1 MSLLGLQNQCK
12 EKIQLTKLQR
22 LKKEEEV
29 LKKVLKKYQDGLHAL
44 QIEELT
50 IKYELGKRRTHDND
64 TLNNSVPQSIADFK
78 TFISVDPSHLNE
90 VPDGD
95 GQCVSQKSL
104 NQDVTPLKKL
114 SAKTWSGG
122 HDVSTHE

>member
-1 MSLLGLQNQCK
+1 MKRTLLYFLSEVDFRALPTNQCK

-78 TFISVDPSHLNE
+78 TFISVEIICKDLEWRP
-90 VPDGD
+90 
-95 GQCVSQKSL
+95 
-104 NQDVTPLKKL
+104 
-114 SAKTWSGG
+114 
-122 HDVSTHE
+122 